1 MFFRTIVSAV
11 FMVIGFGSFSAKAGN
26 VPYNPK
32 IKLKVGQ
39 AIVMKGVRHRDCD
52 RGKAPSAAALPKLP
66 KLKTGTIRIGGVGK
80 ANSGHCKAVVPVRI
94 IKFHAMRP
102 GRENVKV
109 YGDKFSITVTK

>member
-1 MFFRTIVSAV
+1 MFVRIFVVSV
-11 FMVIGFGSFSAKAGN
+11 VLMLSFGTLGAKAGN
-26 VPYNPK
+26 VSYNPK
-32 IKLKVGQ
+32 IMLKVGQ
-39 AIVMKGVRHRDCD
+39 SITMKGVRHRDCEK
-52 RGKAPSAAALPKLP
+52 GKAPTAAGLSKLP

-80 ANSGHCKAVVPVRI
+80 ADSRHCKGVVPVRI